1 MNRRNTS
8 GILRIQTERPT
19 QRLSLRGGFETVSTG
34 NLMILANSQ
43 ILWNR
48 SLGEAYRCMGMA
60 TGDAYKTARPGQFVM
75 VKIDSGFA
83 PLLRRPFSIH
93 RLIDPGDGNAGIEL
107 LYKMVG
113 PTTDQMGGLRPGD
126 SLSLLGPLGRGFTVP
141 PELSRTALV
150 GGGIGIAP
158 LVFLASGLIA
168 ASHGPDS
175 IGVFLGG
182 RSAADLL
189 CADDFSE
196 MGLRVSTTTDD
207 GSVGEK
213 GLVTGP
219 LERALAT
226 GDIQQ
231 VYACGPLGMLK
242 GVAALAEKYQVACQ
256 VSIETI
262 MACGMGACMGC
273 AVKSKDTLEDR
284 CRHACLDGPVF
295 DAGQIILDH

>member
-1 MNRRNTS
+1 
-8 GILRIQTERPT
+8 
-19 QRLSLRGGFETVSTG
+19 
-34 NLMILANSQ
+34 MILADSQ

-48 SLGEAYRCMGMA
+48 SLGDAYRCMGMT
-60 TGDAYKTARPGQFVM
+60 TGAEYNTARPGQFVM
-75 VKIDSGFA
+75 VKIGSGFA

-93 RLIDPGDGNAGIEL
+93 RLIEVGDGGTGIEL

-126 SLSLLGPLGRGFTVP
+126 TLSLLGPLGRGFSFP
-141 PELSRTALV
+141 PEPSRAAMV

-168 ASHGPDS
+168 DGHAPDS
-175 IGVFLGG
+175 LRVFLGG

-189 CADDFSE
+189 CADDFTG
-196 MGLRVSTTTDD
+196 MGLGVSTTTDD
-207 GSVGEK
+207 GSAGEK

-219 LERALAT
+219 LERALAA

-231 VYACGPLGMLK
+231 VYACGPVGMLK

-273 AVKSKDTLEDR
+273 AVKSRASLDDK

-295 DAGQIILDH
+295 DAGEITLDH

>member
-1 MNRRNTS
+1 MN
-8 GILRIQTERPT
+8 
-19 QRLSLRGGFETVSTG
+19 
-34 NLMILANSQ
+34 LADSQ

-48 SLGEAYRCMGMA
+48 SLGEAYRCMGMT
-60 TGDAYKTARPGQFVM
+60 TGAAYKTAQPGQFVM

-93 RLIDPGDGNAGIEL
+93 RLIDPGDGSAGIEL

-113 PTTDQMGGLRPGD
+113 PTTDQMGGLRPGET
-126 SLSLLGPLGRGFTVP
+126 LSLLGPLGRGFIVP
-141 PELSRTALV
+141 PEPSRTALV

-158 LVFLASGLIA
+158 LVFLASRLIA
-168 ASHGPDS
+168 AGHGTDG
-175 IGVFLGG
+175 IRVFLGG
-182 RSAADLL
+182 RSVADLL
-189 CADDFSE
+189 CVDDFSE

-207 GSVGEK
+207 GSAGET

-219 LERALAT
+219 LERALSA
-226 GDIQQ
+226 GEIQR
-231 VYACGPLGMLK
+231 VYACGPVGMLK
-242 GVAALAEKYQVACQ
+242 GVAFLAEKYKVACQ

-273 AVKSKDTLEDR
+273 AVKSKDPLEDR

-295 DAGQIILDH
+295 DIGQIILEH

>member
-1 MNRRNTS
+1 MN
-8 GILRIQTERPT
+8 
-19 QRLSLRGGFETVSTG
+19 
-34 NLMILANSQ
+34 LADSQ

-48 SLGEAYRCMGMA
+48 SLGEAYRCMGMT
-60 TGDAYKTARPGQFVM
+60 TGDAYRTAQPGQFVM
-75 VKIDSGFA
+75 VKLDSGFA

-93 RLIDPGDGNAGIEL
+93 RLIDPGDGGAGIEL

-126 SLSLLGPLGRGFTVP
+126 TLSLLGPLGRGFTVP
-141 PELSRTALV
+141 PEPSCAALV

-168 ASHGPDS
+168 GGHGPDS
-175 IGVFLGG
+175 IRVFLGG
-182 RSAADLL
+182 RSVADLL
-189 CADDFSE
+189 CVDDFTG

-207 GSVGEK
+207 GSAGEK

-219 LERALAT
+219 LERALAA
-226 GDIQQ
+226 DEIQT
-231 VYACGPLGMLK
+231 VYACGPVGMLK

-273 AVKSKDTLEDR
+273 AVRSQDSREDK

-295 DAGQIILDH
+295 EAGQIIIDH

>member
-1 MNRRNTS
+1 
-8 GILRIQTERPT
+8 
-19 QRLSLRGGFETVSTG
+19 
-34 NLMILANSQ
+34 MILADSQ

-48 SLGEAYRCMGMA
+48 SLGDAYRCMGIT
-60 TGDAYKTARPGQFVM
+60 TGTEYRTAWPGQFVM
-75 VKIDSGFA
+75 AKIDSGFA

-93 RLIDPGDGNAGIEL
+93 RLIDPGDGGPGIEL

-126 SLSLLGPLGRGFTVP
+126 TLSLLGPLGRGFTIP
-141 PELSRTALV
+141 TEPSRAALD

-168 ASHGPDS
+168 GGHVPDS
-175 IGVFLGG
+175 IRVFLGG
-182 RSAADLL
+182 RSVADLL

-207 GSVGEK
+207 GSAGEK

-219 LERALAT
+219 LEKALAA
-226 GDIQQ
+226 GDIQM
-231 VYACGPLGMLK
+231 VYACGPVGMLK
-242 GVAALAEKYQVACQ
+242 GVAALAEKYKVACQ

-273 AVKSKDTLEDR
+273 VVKSKDSREDR

-295 DAGQIILDH
+295 DAGQIIIEH